1 MGERAPTRGA
11 ASNAGAASK
20 VGAPSNAG
28 AASPRE
34 AAARS
39 FDGVIEAAD
48 RGGAFVLVPFDVKEA
63 FGSGRPKVRALIDGH
78 EYRGS
83 IADMGQGHCL
93 GIRKD
98 VRAAIGKD
106 VGDSVR
112 IEVAVDTAPRVVEVP
127 DELGQALAGAPEART
142 RFDTLSYTHR
152 KEYASWV
159 AEAKKQETRHR
170 RAVKSVEMILAGKT
184 R

>member
-1 MGERAPTRGA
+1 MSGSRTF
-11 ASNAGAASK
+11 
-20 VGAPSNAG
+20 
-28 AASPRE
+28 E
-34 AAARS
+34 A
-39 FDGVIEAAD
+39 VIQGGD

-83 IADMGQGHCL
+83 LMNMGGGHML
-93 GIRKD
+93 GMRKD

-112 IEVAVDTAPRVVEVP
+112 VEVELDTAPRTVDVP
-127 DELGQALAGAPEART
+127 PELRAALDESAEASE

-152 KEYASWV
+152 REFAEWV
-159 AEAKKQETRHR
+159 AQAKKQETRDR
-170 RAVKSVEMILAGKT
+170 RAARAVEMILDGKS